1 MGNPLAI
8 SIEDFILGVIAS
20 NSSIQALHLLPS
32 EQVLLI
38 KISLVIFVNSSI
50 QIEFLE
56 SLAAWAEIDGWTVA
70 STECFVSVLP
80 QLGEHQK

>member
-8 SIEDFILGVIAS
+8 SIEDFILGVVAS
-20 NSSIQALHLLPS
+20 NSSIQALHLPRERALP
-32 EQVLLI
+32 I

-56 SLAAWAEIDGWTVA
+56 SSAAWAEIDGWTVA

-80 QLGEHQK
+80 QLGEHRK